1 MVDERL
7 NGTNNEQTELA
18 FNDAVYGG
26 PNGQVA
32 RHYVF
37 KGFQDS
43 KEFQEYMQILL
54 EWEGE
59 NAQRLETQGSQSKSS
74 EVEEL
79 QRTMAD
85 LISAAV

>member
-1 MVDERL
+1 
-7 NGTNNEQTELA
+7 
-18 FNDAVYGG
+18 
-26 PNGQVA
+26 
-32 RHYVF
+32 
-37 KGFQDS
+37 
-43 KEFQEYMQILL
+43 MQILL

-85 LISAAV
+85 LISAAVQVKEL